1 MFIIRS
7 FVYLPAITFKL
18 NDLTASI
25 TMCISDK
32 TRRRSF
38 LASFEAAALMAQSVE
53 ICSERTNERPA
64 TMPKPSAES
73 LALNE
78 ILNSKESGKH
88 CVQHNY
94 HDHAD
99 DVEGLLIQPPVLSKG
114 GVTVPFPMKLHGL
127 LEQIDS
133 FEPELSGIV
142 SWLPHGRSFL
152 VHKPKEFAN
161 SVLPRFFQQ
170 KKYASFQRQLNLY
183 GFSRITQGA
192 DRGSYYHEYF
202 LRGKKFLCRSIMRMK
217 VKGTGA
223 RMASNPDAEPNFYA
237 MRPLNSYLKSSSKEE
252 QAANQAP
259 SLSVDAIFS
268 RRRQKRQHMR
278 TNSLFQPE
286 PAPIVSSSSAK
297 READNDNIDFVFS
310 NMPFHS
316 LKEDTE
322 NNRARRHS
330 LMDRRC
336 SLRQSGARRS
346 SMTFE
351 EQEAFQRELDTILSK
366 AGTDITDE
374 DMCCFLEEFLSSQGK
389 GVTAV

>member
-1 MFIIRS
+1 
-7 FVYLPAITFKL
+7 
-18 NDLTASI
+18 
-25 TMCISDK
+25 MCISDK
-32 TRRRSF
+32 IRRRSF
-38 LASFEAAALMAQSVE
+38 LASSEASALIAQSVE
-53 ICSERTNERPA
+53 NCSERTNERFPA
-64 TMPKPSAES
+64 TDS
-73 LALNE
+73 LALDR
-78 ILNSKESGKH
+78 IMKKENGKY

-99 DVEGLLIQPPVLSKG
+99 DIEGLIIQPPVVSKG

-127 LEQIDS
+127 LEQIDTV
-133 FEPELSGIV
+133 EPELSGIV

-202 LRGKKFLCRSIMRMK
+202 LRGKKFLCRSIIRMK

-237 MRPLNSYLKSSSKEE
+237 MRPLNHYLKRSSKEE
-252 QAANQAP
+252 PTANEVL
-259 SLSVDAIFS
+259 SSSVDTIFS
-268 RRRQKRQHMR
+268 RRRQKRHHTR
-278 TNSLFQPE
+278 TASSFKSDT
-286 PAPIVSSSSAK
+286 APIIPFSSVK
-297 READNDNIDFVFS
+297 RETDDDDDDIDFVFS

-316 LKEDTE
+316 LKETE
-322 NNRARRHS
+322 NNRGRRHS
-330 LMDRRC
+330 LMDPRS
-336 SLRQSGARRS
+336 SLSQCGARRS
-346 SMTFE
+346 SMTIK
-351 EQEAFQRELDTILSK
+351 EQEDFKRELDNILSK
-366 AGTDITDE
+366 VGTDVVDE
-374 DMCCFLEEFLSSQGK
+374 NMCCFLEDCLSSQVQ